1 MDALIGTKVGMTRI
15 FDENGRDLPI
25 TVIAAGPCTVSQV
38 KTIENDGYQ
47 AVQLAFGARKERNIT
62 KPMLG
67 HLKRAGLKTAR
78 VLHEFRTSAEHKIG
92 DVITVEI
99 FTAGEQVKVAGTT
112 KGKGFTGV
120 MKRHGFH
127 GGSASHGKSNQLRA
141 GGSVGA
147 SSDPSRVFPGQRM
160 PGRSGGALRTAI
172 NIKVVKVLPDSNQ
185 IFVLGSIPGP
195 ANGTVYITRQ
205 S

>member
-15 FDENGRDLPI
+15 FDKNGRDLPV

-47 AVQLAFGARKERNIT
+47 AVQLAFGARKERNTT

-120 MKRHGFH
+120 MKRHGFS

-147 SSDPSRVFPGQRM
+147 SSDPSRIFPGQRM

-195 ANGTVYITRQ
+195 TNGTVYISRQ